1 MFKTLPVIPLRD
13 MVILPGETV
22 HCGAGREKTLFSAQA
37 AMAHEGV
44 AFFCCQ
50 RDSNE
55 DIPTLGNL
63 NKMGT
68 ICKIKQI
75 FRLQDDGVYML
86 VTGIS
91 RAYVQSFTPED
102 NYFEATVCD
111 IAELN
116 EDVAVN
122 NALRKRIE
130 GYFAE
135 FSRLT
140 SKVNSSQRAAIA
152 KLSDMGA
159 YADTISAIVTEN
171 SDVRQQILEE
181 THIDKRL
188 MRLAAFMHKE
198 LEILRLDQEIAEKLR
213 TEIEKSQREHIL
225 REKIKVIRR
234 ELGDDEGKEIE
245 EFRRRMEEK
254 RMPEEAKLRLKKEID
269 RLEMMPSSSHE
280 APMARSYIECLLELP
295 WQEGTTDN
303 INLKRARTILE
314 KNHYGMDK
322 VKDRII
328 EYLAVQSLTAKSSG
342 QILCFVGPPGV
353 GKTSIVASI
362 AECMGRKFV
371 RMSLGG
377 IRDEAEIRGHRRTYI
392 GAMPGRVI
400 AAMRQAGANNPVLLF
415 DEIDKLASDMRGD
428 PASAMLEVL
437 DSAQNF
443 QFKDHF
449 VELPYDLSHA
459 MLITTANDVNAIP
472 RPLLDRM
479 EVINVQSYLDEEK
492 KVIGR
497 RHLLKKQL
505 ELHGLKKT
513 SLRISDVRLGDII
526 NCYTREAGVR
536 ELERV
541 LGAICR
547 KAACE
552 IADGSTSIMLSAEK
566 LESYLGR
573 PKYTRE
579 GARPKNEIGVVTG
592 LAYTPF
598 GGKTISIEVAVVSG
612 SGKIQLTGSLGD
624 VMRESGHAALTYA
637 RAHASEWGMV
647 PEEIN
652 KLDIHVHVPEG
663 ATPKDGPSAGVAM
676 ATAIISALSGIKAR
690 ADIAVTGE
698 ITLRGRVLAVG
709 GIREKCIAALRDNI
723 ENVILPSKN
732 MKDIEEIPESVRG
745 KFNFIFIETL
755 DEALNLI
762 IDGRPKRR
770 DIDELAFNGD
780 SGIIVET
787 GLPVIKRG
795 GAPV

>member
-13 MVILPGETV
+13 MVIIPGETV
-22 HCGAGREKTLFSAQA
+22 HCSAGKEKSLFSAQA
-37 AMAHEGV
+37 AMGNEGM

-55 DIPTLGNL
+55 DNPAIGNL

-86 VTGIS
+86 VTGMS
-91 RAYVQSFTPED
+91 RAYVQSFTPEN

-116 EDVAVN
+116 EDAAVN

-140 SKVNSSQRAAIA
+140 NKVNSSQRAAIA
-152 KLSDMGA
+152 KLNDMSA
-159 YADTISAIVTEN
+159 YADTITAIVTEN
-171 SDVRQQILEE
+171 ADVRQQILEE

-213 TEIEKSQREHIL
+213 TEIEKNQREHIL

-245 EFRRRMEEK
+245 EFRKRMEEK

-295 WQEGTTDN
+295 WEEGTSDN
-303 INLKRARTILE
+303 INLKRARALLE
-314 KNHYGMDK
+314 KNHYGMQK

-328 EYLAVQSLTAKSSG
+328 EYLAVQSLTGNANG

-443 QFKDHF
+443 AFKDHF
-449 VELPYDLSHA
+449 VELPYDLSRA

-479 EVINVQSYLDEEK
+479 EIINVQSYLDEEK
-492 KVIGR
+492 KIIGR

-513 SLRISDVRLGDII
+513 SLRITDARLGDII

-541 LGAICR
+541 LSAICR
-547 KAACE
+547 KAVCE
-552 IADGSTSIMLSAEK
+552 IADGSENIVLSVEK

-573 PKYTRE
+573 PKYKHE
-579 GARPKNEIGVVTG
+579 GARPKNEVGVVTG
-592 LAYTPF
+592 LAYTPV

-637 RAHASEWGMV
+637 RAHATEWGMV

-676 ATAIISALSGIKAR
+676 AAAIISALSGIKAR

-709 GIREKCIAALRDNI
+709 GIREKCLAALRADIN
-723 ENVILPSKN
+723 EVILPAKN
-732 MKDIEEIPESVRG
+732 IKDIEEIPESVRG

-755 DEALNLI
+755 DEALKLI
-762 IDGRPKRR
+762 IEGRPKRR
-770 DIDELAFNGD
+770 DIGELTFNAD
-780 SGIIVET
+780 SDIIVDAA
-787 GLPVIKRG
+787 LPVIKRG
-795 GAPV
+795 GAPI